1 MYPFLKRI
9 FDVVSSLIVLSILF
23 PFLLLIAIIITL
35 ESRGGIFYKQIR
47 VGKNGV
53 EFGLLK
59 FRSMRSGADKAGQL
73 TVGEDRRVTKVGKF
87 IRKYKIDEFP
97 QLLNVIGGQMS
108 IVGPRPEVPKYV
120 ALYDDEQKKVLSVK
134 PGLTDLATIEFI
146 NEQAILG
153 ESNDA
158 ETTYINIV
166 MPAKLTLNLEYIN
179 KRSFF
184 LDLRLIF
191 KTIISILK

>member
-1 MYPFLKRI
+1 MYLVSKRI
-9 FDVVSSLIVLSILF
+9 FDVVSSLIVLCLLS
-23 PFLLLIAIIITL
+23 PFLILTAILILI
-35 ESRGGIFYKQIR
+35 ESRGGVFYKQSR
-47 VGKNGV
+47 VGKNGT

-59 FRSMRSGADKAGQL
+59 FRSMRSGADKDGQL
-73 TVGEDRRVTKVGKF
+73 TVGDDARVTKVGKS

-97 QLLNVIGGQMS
+97 QLLNVIAGQMS

-120 ALYDDEQKKVLSVK
+120 ALYNDEQKKVLSVK
-134 PGLTDLATIEFI
+134 PGLTDLATIEYI

-153 ESNDA
+153 ESEDA
-158 ETTYINIV
+158 ESTYIDIV
-166 MPAKLTLNLEYIN
+166 MPAKLALNLAYIN

-191 KTIISILK
+191 KTIGSILK